1 MATNERADQTAITVI
16 PSARSGSPKKPQK
29 PPARRVL
36 SDNFEF
42 EQDGVIY
49 HTHAGEWVEFRGGD
63 PMRVGDWFD
72 AVKLQEAASP
82 VDGIA
87 STTPGDVAA
96 TFANTLRGLVS
107 DIVAWSW
114 TDSDGE
120 PYPSPPTYDV
130 LLTLEMDEIT
140 WLKTRGRVAT
150 VEDRA
155 RPEPEDA
162 EKNDGSG
169 DSTSTAPSSANR
181 EQRRRQSG

>member
-1 MATNERADQTAITVI
+1 MATKADEDRTAITVI
-16 PSARSGSPKKPQK
+16 PSARSGPAKRPQK

-72 AVKLQEAASP
+72 AVKLQEAATGAESGP
-82 VDGIA
+82 P
-87 STTPGDVAA
+87 TTAGEVAA
-96 TFANTLRGLVS
+96 TFANTLRGLVA
-107 DIVAWSW
+107 DIVAWNW
-114 TDSDGE
+114 TNSAGE

-169 DSTSTAPSSANR
+169 GSTSIAPSSVNR
-181 EQRRRQSG
+181 AQRRRRSG